1 MALLDGKVAI
11 VTGAGRGIGREHALH
26 LARAGA
32 KIVVNDLGA
41 ARDGTG
47 ADEGPA
53 HDVVKEIEELGGEAI
68 VNGANVADFAAAGE
82 MIQQAIDHFGQLDIL
97 VNNAGILRDRM
108 IVNMTE
114 DEWDAVINVHLKGT
128 FGPLHHA
135 ARYWRDR
142 SKAGEAVRGRI
153 INTSSS
159 SGLFGNVGQGNY
171 GAAKAGIAGLTMVT
185 AQELGRY
192 GVTVNCLSP
201 SARTRMTEDLGGGI
215 AQAPTEGFDPAHP
228 SHNSK
233 IIVALCADEAQNI
246 TGQVFHVR
254 GGAVNCLTPW
264 WSGELFYSDEGWD
277 PETLLEE
284 IVERFPDG
292 KAPAGM
298 RATGQAVSTPAGA
311 AQNS

>member
-1 MALLDGKVAI
+1 MGSLDAKVAI
-11 VTGAGRGIGREHALH
+11 VTGAGRGIGREHALA
-26 LARAGA
+26 LAREGA

-41 ARDGTG
+41 ARDGEG
-47 ADEGPA
+47 GDAGPA
-53 HDVVKEIEELGGEAI
+53 QEVVAEIEAQGGEAI
-68 VNGANVADFAAAGE
+68 VNGANVADFTAAGE
-82 MIQQAIDHFGQLDIL
+82 LIAQAIDHFGRLDIL

-114 DEWDAVINVHLKGT
+114 ADWDAVIAVHLKGT

-135 ARYWRDR
+135 AVHWRER
-142 SKAGEAVRGRI
+142 AKAGEAVRGRI

-159 SGLFGNVGQGNY
+159 SGLFGNIGQGNY

-201 SARTRMTEDLGGGI
+201 SARTRMTEDLGSGI
-215 AQAPTEGFDPAHP
+215 SQAPSEGLDWAHP

-233 IIVALCADEAQNI
+233 IVVALCADEAQGI

-264 WSGELFYSDEGWD
+264 WSGELLYNEDGWD
-277 PETLLEE
+277 PDVLLEE
-284 IVERFPDG
+284 LLERFPQG

-298 RATGQAVSTPAGA
+298 QATSVAVSTPAGA
-311 AQNS
+311 PQES

>member
-1 MALLDGKVAI
+1 MASLDGKVAI

-41 ARDGTG
+41 ARDGEG
-47 ADEGPA
+47 ADAGPA
-53 HDVVKEIEELGGEAI
+53 QDVVREIEEFGGEAI
-68 VNGANVADFAAAGE
+68 VNGSNVADFTAAGE
-82 MIQQAIDHFGQLDIL
+82 MVQQAIDHFGKLDIL

-114 DEWDAVINVHLKGT
+114 AEWDAVINVHLKGT

-135 ARYWRDR
+135 AAYWRDR
-142 SKAGEAVRGRI
+142 TKAGEAVRGRI

-159 SGLFGNVGQGNY
+159 SGLFGNIGQGNY

-215 AQAPTEGFDPAHP
+215 AQAPTEGPDPAHP

-233 IIVALCADEAQNI
+233 IVVALCADAAQNI

-264 WSGELFYSDEGWD
+264 WSGELFYNEDGWD
-277 PETLLEE
+277 PDVLLEE
-284 IVERFPDG
+284 ILERFPDG

-298 RATGQAVSTPAGA
+298 RATSIAVSTPAGA
-311 AQNS
+311 AQES

>member
-1 MALLDGKVAI
+1 MTLLDGKVAI

-32 KIVVNDLGA
+32 KVVVNDVGA
-41 ARDGTG
+41 ERAGTG
-47 ADEGPA
+47 ANEGPA
-53 HDVVKEIEELGGEAI
+53 HDVVREIEELGGEAI
-68 VNGANVADFAAAGE
+68 VNGADVADFAAAGE
-82 MIQQAIDHFGQLDIL
+82 MIHQAVDHFGQLDIL
-97 VNNAGILRDRM
+97 INNAGILRDRM
-108 IVNMTE
+108 IVNMSE
-114 DEWDAVINVHLKGT
+114 EEWDAVINVHLKGT

-142 SKAGEAVRGRI
+142 SKAGEAIRGRI

-159 SGLFGNVGQGNY
+159 SGLFGNIGQGNY

-215 AQAPTEGFDPAHP
+215 AQAPTEGPDPAHP

-264 WSGELFYSDEGWD
+264 WSGELFYNEDGWD
-277 PETLLEE
+277 PDILLEE
-284 IVERFPDG
+284 LLERFPDG
-292 KAPAGM
+292 RAPAGM
-298 RATGQAVSTPAGA
+298 RATGQAVSTPAEA